1 MPIPFR
7 QRELLTYQ
15 QTLSAI
21 ASGKRQSVFTKEG
34 EIVEQIQ
41 INGQWFTLTQES
53 QTISPSQPPTK
64 TSPTTSPQSTAPPPA
79 NVTELQTLLR
89 SIPIAVPGA
98 VISSEYHNALR
109 GAVMALGQALGVTFA
124 SPFDVVSLTP
134 SFHTPSG
141 AKSGWSIGPARAEA
155 TGQAEVTG
163 WQSVSL
169 PDGAVVKSMIVRGQ
183 RTANLNSLTVNL
195 RRYPIGKTKEPGAV
209 PAAILITKVSNASGD
224 GLTDYSQEDF
234 PIDALSE
241 NEKKL
246 AGVNLPN
253 ALMERTRIDNTQY
266 RYILEA
272 TATFTGQPESPDVT
286 IDSIQIRC
294 N

>member
-1 MPIPFR
+1 MSQMAGYPVLGQPQFR
-7 QRELLTYQ
+7 NFGTNYPPLQIDAARSLVDSYQFQVGREPLVGGLPPG
-15 QTLSAI
+15 LVLK
-21 ASGKRQSVFTKEG
+21 ASSKP
-34 EIVEQIQ
+34 
-41 INGQWFTLTQES
+41 L
-53 QTISPSQPPTK
+53 
-64 TSPTTSPQSTAPPPA
+64 SPTPPPSAAPPPPA
-79 NVTELQTLLR
+79 NVTELQNLLR

-141 AKSGWSIGPARAEA
+141 TKTGWSIGPARAEA
-155 TGQAEVTG
+155 TGLDAVTG

-183 RTANLNSLTVNL
+183 RNSNLKSLDVSL
-195 RRYPIGKTKEPGAV
+195 YRYTIGKRDERVELMTSNLTKGEKE
-209 PAAILITKVSNASGD
+209 L
-224 GLTDYSQEDF
+224 LEDYTHEAF
-234 PIDALSE
+234 PIDAL
-241 NEKKL
+241 KKNNPQL
-246 AGVNLPN
+246 AQYILPPL
-253 ALMERTRIDNTQY
+253 ALIETIRTDNSKY

-272 TATFTGQPESPDVT
+272 TATFTAELTSPDVT

>member
-1 MPIPFR
+1 MPIPLR
-7 QRELLTYQ
+7 QQELLTSQ
-15 QTLSAI
+15 QILGAI
-21 ASGKRQSVFTKEG
+21 PSGRRKSVFTWDGK
-34 EIVEQIQ
+34 IVEQIE
-41 INGQWFTLTQES
+41 INGQWVTLTQES

-64 TSPTTSPQSTAPPPA
+64 VSPATSPQSTAPPPA
-79 NVTELQTLLR
+79 NVTELHNLLR

-141 AKSGWSIGPARAEA
+141 TKTGWSIGPARAEA
-155 TGQAEVTG
+155 TGLDAVTG

-183 RTANLNSLTVNL
+183 RNSNLKSLDVSL
-195 RRYPIGKTKEPGAV
+195 YRYTIGKRDERVELMTSNLTKGEKE
-209 PAAILITKVSNASGD
+209 L
-224 GLTDYSQEDF
+224 LEDYTHEAF
-234 PIDALSE
+234 PIDAL
-241 NEKKL
+241 KKNNPQL
-246 AGVNLPN
+246 AQYILPPL
-253 ALMERTRIDNTQY
+253 ALIETIRTDNSKY

-272 TATFTGQPESPDVT
+272 TATFTAQSQSPDIT
-286 IDSIQIRC
+286 IESIQIRC

>member
-1 MPIPFR
+1 MPESNDFQRFR
-7 QRELLTYQ
+7 FLTERTPVADLLSREKGFNPLTVNLPKIELPNS
-15 QTLSAI
+15 LST
-21 ASGKRQSVFTKEG
+21 SSPQ
-34 EIVEQIQ
+34 
-41 INGQWFTLTQES
+41 NP
-53 QTISPSQPPTK
+53 ISPR
-64 TSPTTSPQSTAPPPA
+64 PA
-79 NVTELQTLLR
+79 NVTELQNLLR

-134 SFHTPSG
+134 SFHTPSDG
-141 AKSGWSIGPARAEA
+141 KKGWSIGPARAEA
-155 TGQAEVTG
+155 TGLDAVTG

-183 RTANLNSLTVNL
+183 RTKNLKSLEVNL
-195 RRYPIGKTKEPGAV
+195 RRYPIGKTKGPGAV
-209 PAAILITKVSNASGD
+209 PATILTTKVSNASGD
-224 GLTDYSQEDF
+224 ELTDYSQEDF

-241 NEKKL
+241 NEKTL

-272 TATFTGQPESPDVT
+272 TATFTAQSRSPDIT